1 MIRKILVAL
10 DGSDHANRALEYAL
24 DIAEKYSAALLFLSV
39 FHQVTIAGIEPTFS
53 TVQLLHT
60 SRIIQKEYHERILS
74 TAVTK
79 IMSIHPDLKV
89 TTRLSEGHPADK
101 IIELAEAEHC
111 DLIVMG
117 SRGLGGLKEMF
128 LGSVSD
134 KVADHASCPVLI
146 VR

>member
-1 MIRKILVAL
+1 
-10 DGSDHANRALEYAL
+10 
-24 DIAEKYSAALLFLSV
+24 
-39 FHQVTIAGIEPTFS
+39 
-53 TVQLLHT
+53 
-60 SRIIQKEYHERILS
+60 
-74 TAVTK
+74 
-79 IMSIHPDLKV
+79 MSIHPDLKV